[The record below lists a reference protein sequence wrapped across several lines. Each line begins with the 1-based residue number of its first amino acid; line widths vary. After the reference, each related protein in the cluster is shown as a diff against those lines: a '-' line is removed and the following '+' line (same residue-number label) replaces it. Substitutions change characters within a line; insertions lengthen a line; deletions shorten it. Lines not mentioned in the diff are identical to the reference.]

1 MSGRADTLAPVLEPL
16 RATAAPAHGGL
27 FVALEG
33 GDGSGKSTQVA
44 ALAGWLRGEGL
55 EVVTTREPG
64 GTEAGA
70 SIREV
75 LLHGGD
81 LAPRA
86 EALLYAA
93 DRAHHVATV
102 VLPALQAG
110 HVVVTDRYVD
120 STLAYQGGGR
130 GLEVDDLAAVSAWAA
145 GGLVPHLTVV
155 LDVDPG
161 VAVART
167 PRLRTAPDRLEREPA
182 AFHAAV
188 RERFLSL
195 AAAEPG
201 RYAVIDASASAAAVG
216 EQVRGAMGPL
226 LASRRERS

>member
-1 MSGRADTLAPVLEPL
+1 MLDPL
-16 RATAAPAHGGL
+16 RRPDAPAHGGL

-44 ALAGWLRGEGL
+44 SLARWLRGEGL

-102 VLPALQAG
+102 VVPALRAG

-130 GLEVDDLAAVSAWAA
+130 GLEVGDLAAVSAWAA
-145 GGLVPHLTVV
+145 GGLVPDLTVV
-155 LDVDPG
+155 LDVDP
-161 VAVART
+161 ALASART
-167 PRLRTAPDRLEREPA
+167 ERLRTAPDRLEREPA

-195 AAAEPG
+195 ADAAPG
-201 RYAVIDASASAAAVG
+201 RYVVIDASAGADAVG
-216 EQVRGAMGPL
+216 ERVRGAVGPL
-226 LASRRERS
+226 LVGHRERA